1 MTVDGVSVKSVGP
14 STPVKLIGVRTLP
27 TTGQELITVVSED
40 KARDIAERR
49 LRVED
54 MRRAKLTPT
63 ASPTDPLATNTLNTT
78 ADVDSSKNL
87 ATVNVML
94 KADGPGTLSALE
106 KVITAVAEC
115 SDEVKVTIIASAV
128 GDVNMSDITRMS
140 SVMGADTCI
149 LGFNIGVSDRY
160 TCVLIYLSFVYIYN
174 TFILNC
180 TSTVHAKLYTYPYA
194 YTYIYSSARSTA
206 KELGI
211 KVIRNTVRE

>member
-14 STPVKLIGVRTLP
+14 STPVKLIGLRTLP

-63 ASPTDPLATNTLNTT
+63 TPTGAPTDPLSATTT
-78 ADVDSSKNL
+78 TDVDNNKNL

-149 LGFNIGVSDRY
+149 LGFNIGVSD
-160 TCVLIYLSFVYIYN
+160 
-174 TFILNC
+174 
-180 TSTVHAKLYTYPYA
+180 K
-194 YTYIYSSARSTA
+194 
-206 KELGI
+206 
-211 KVIRNTVRE
+211 

>member
-14 STPVKLIGVRTLP
+14 STPVKLIGLRTLP

-63 ASPTDPLATNTLNTT
+63 PTGALTTGAPLTTTNPLTTT
-78 ADVDSSKNL
+78 ATDIDNKNL

-128 GDVNMSDITRMS
+128 GDVNMSDLTRMS

-149 LGFNIGVSDRY
+149 LGFNIGVSD
-160 TCVLIYLSFVYIYN
+160 
-174 TFILNC
+174 
-180 TSTVHAKLYTYPYA
+180 K
-194 YTYIYSSARSTA
+194 
-206 KELGI
+206 
-211 KVIRNTVRE
+211 